1 MSLFLCTEF
10 GKFCVAL
17 LARNFIK
24 KKLVRFQIASAFSKN
39 MHGLA
44 VYLTDWS
51 TDNFCVDD
59 RNVVTVVDLEH
70 VVIVDQVQDQF

>member
-1 MSLFLCTEF
+1 MYRVWKVLCCTF
-10 GKFCVAL
+10 SSKFY
-17 LARNFIK
+17 K
-24 KKLVRFQIASAFSKN
+24 KKLVRFQIASDFSKN